1 MLLSKALNKLFAP
14 SFFITLVFPLLSFL
28 LLFALQASSLAQ
40 DPLWQ
45 GKGRIVYSCDGNE
58 HDNDDWGSSA
68 FSLALLAAKG
78 LQEHVP
84 LVIYSNHIWGSNHD
98 FPMSFGKSAYEQ
110 MRESVLT
117 GGELFGF
124 GHTHFLCAVDNAE
137 ASYEAL
143 KAQIDSSSEDNPLI
157 IISAGPL
164 QVEGEA
170 VHRADKDKLKWVTI
184 VSHGRANAYGS
195 ISTSGWENHTG
206 WTWDQIKEYAEPEG
220 MKFFFLPHQNGGK
233 DYEGLQTDKNHFD
246 WVITSKARKNPCYRP
261 GSWDWLYTRLV
272 VSMRRDG
279 KRFDISDSGLV
290 LYVLTGTWRT
300 NPTMVKEILENP
312 VGE

>member
-1 MLLSKALNKLFAP
+1 MKK
-14 SFFITLVFPLLSFL
+14 ITTAVFL
-28 LLFALQASSLAQ
+28 LLALQAVAFAQ
-40 DPLWQ
+40 DPVWQ

-68 FSLALLAAKG
+68 FSLALLAARG
-78 LQEHVP
+78 LQGNVP
-84 LVIYSNHIWGSNHD
+84 LVIYSNHIWGSNHC
-98 FPMSFGKSAYEQ
+98 FPNSFGKSAYEQ
-110 MRESVLT
+110 MRESVLK

-124 GHTHFLCAVDNAE
+124 DRTLFLCGVDDAE

-143 KAQIDSSSEDNPLI
+143 KTQINDSSEENPLI

-184 VSHGRANAYGS
+184 VSHGRANAIGS
-195 ISTSGWENHTG
+195 ISSSQWENHTG
-206 WTWDQIKEYAEPEG
+206 WTWDQIKDYAEPEG
-220 MKFFFLPHQNGGK
+220 MKCIFLPHQNGGK

-261 GSWDWLYTRLV
+261 GSWDWLYMRLV

-279 KRFDISDSGLV
+279 KNFDISDSGLV

-300 NPTMVKEILENP
+300 DPGMVKEILENP
-312 VGE
+312 VAK